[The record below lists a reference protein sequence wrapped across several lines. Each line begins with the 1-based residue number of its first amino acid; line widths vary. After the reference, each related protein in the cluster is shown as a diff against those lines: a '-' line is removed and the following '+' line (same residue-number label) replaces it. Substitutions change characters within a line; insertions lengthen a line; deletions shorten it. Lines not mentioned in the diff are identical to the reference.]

1 MGAIAMTICSKC
13 MAAIATWLKMAAM
26 AMLKMA
32 ALDYMANAP
41 TQKVEI
47 YTATKTTEI
56 TSMPLK

>member
-1 MGAIAMTICSKC
+1 MTKC

-26 AMLKMA
+26 LKMA
-32 ALDYMANAP
+32 ALMANAP

-56 TSMPLK
+56 TSMPLE